1 VTLRASRDR
10 IPHPFLMALEHPPM
24 NTVSTH
30 RTNRT
35 HAPQGRMM
43 PWLPLIALVAAS
55 LQIGCAS
62 FPAPIEQMA
71 VSTAA
76 IASAERAGAVALAPT
91 EMAIARDKLAR
102 ANASMVEEK
111 YERALMLAEAAQVDA
126 RLAEVKAR
134 NATAAKAALTVRED
148 NRVLRQEIERGAK

>member
-1 VTLRASRDR
+1 
-10 IPHPFLMALEHPPM
+10 M
-24 NTVSTH
+24 NNVSTH
-30 RTNRT
+30 RTHT
-35 HAPQGRMM
+35 PQGRAMS
-43 PWLPLIALVAAS
+43 WLPLIALLAAS

-62 FPAPIEQMA
+62 FPAPTEQMA

-91 EMAIARDKLAR
+91 EMAMARDKLAR